1 MVIKVMGHTDPR
13 TAMHYQHS
21 MLDPVREAIDQRNLR
36 HKPRHNEL
44 RVQ

>member
-1 MVIKVMGHTDPR
+1 MVMKVMGHTDRR
-13 TAMHYQHS
+13 TAMHYQHPA
-21 MLDPVREAIDQRNLR
+21 LDAVREAIDPRNLR